1 VPQRPQREME
11 RMANKQAELRNR
23 AESVDVKFKVLNY
36 HHTDLKRMIDAMAAV
51 ERDLRSGRY
60 QSALRQREILL
71 DGLGSMKTY
80 LEGEFQIRQD
90 QTTNLPGDIQK
101 DLLSGMQEASPDGW
115 EELNRKYFESLANEK
130 QSSTE
135 SQTGTPSNE

>member
-1 VPQRPQREME
+1 
-11 RMANKQAELRNR
+11 
-23 AESVDVKFKVLNY
+23 
-36 HHTDLKRMIDAMAAV
+36 
-51 ERDLRSGRY
+51 
-60 QSALRQREILL
+60 
-71 DGLGSMKTY
+71 MKTY